1 VPHGA
6 RWRRLQDLLGPHAHT
21 GGHTGRD
28 RSNRGGG
35 GSGCLHAASR
45 THGRE
50 AREGLREVAQAVQRV
65 DVGRVA
71 VLHQALGVQPHLVAA
86 PDAVVSSSSS
96 SSASASAST
105 CNCHSLGTAR

>member
-1 VPHGA
+1 MA
-6 RWRRLQDLLGPHAHT
+6 RGGGGCKISWAPTHT
-21 GGHTGRD
+21 RVATRGEID
-28 RSNRGGG
+28 RIEGGG

-50 AREGLREVAQAVQRV
+50 AREGLREVAQPVQRV